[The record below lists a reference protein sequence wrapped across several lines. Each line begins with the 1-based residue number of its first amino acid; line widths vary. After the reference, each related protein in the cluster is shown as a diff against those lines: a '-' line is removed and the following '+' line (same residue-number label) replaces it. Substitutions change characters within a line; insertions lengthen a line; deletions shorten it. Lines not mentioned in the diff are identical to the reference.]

1 MKKNLFLITVKE
13 SGSTEYLYIDGIN
26 MAIAINKAYDYLD
39 QNKFPGVGFE
49 ILEAKYVGTLAIPEY
64 SITGGLMIKGE

>member
-1 MKKNLFLITVKE
+1 MKKNLFLITVKQA
-13 SGSTEYLYIDGIN
+13 GSTEYLHIDGTN

-49 ILEAKYVGTLAIPEY
+49 ILEAKYVGTLAIPDY
-64 SITGGLMIKGE
+64 TVNKITGE

>member
-1 MKKNLFLITVKE
+1 MKRNLFLITVKQA
-13 SGSTEYLYIDGIN
+13 GSTEYLHIDGTN

-49 ILEAKYVGTLAIPEY
+49 ILEAKYVGTLAIPDY
-64 SITGGLMIKGE
+64 TVSKITGE